1 VQSCNDGLMINVFCS
16 TGDYALHVGVWNTF
30 NIVVFVRDSVVVRGI
45 VILLN
50 FALECTVGRE
60 EFADFLADLAQ
71 ALFLVCGV
79 NVPKDLGRR
88 L

>member
-1 VQSCNDGLMINVFCS
+1 MIVNVLCS
-16 TGDYALHVGVWNTF
+16 TGNYALHVDVGNTF

-50 FALECTVGRE
+50 FALEGTVCRE
-60 EFADFLADLAQ
+60 EFADLLVDPAQ
-71 ALFLVCGV
+71 TFFLVCGISV
-79 NVPKDLGRR
+79 LQNLGRR

>member
-1 VQSCNDGLMINVFCS
+1 VQSCDDGLMVNVICS
-16 TGDYALHVGVWNTF
+16 TGDYALHVDVGNTF

-45 VILLN
+45 VSLVN
-50 FALECTVGRE
+50 FALECTVCME
-60 EFADFLADLAQ
+60 EFADFLADSAQ

-79 NVPKDLGRR
+79 SVPKNLRRR